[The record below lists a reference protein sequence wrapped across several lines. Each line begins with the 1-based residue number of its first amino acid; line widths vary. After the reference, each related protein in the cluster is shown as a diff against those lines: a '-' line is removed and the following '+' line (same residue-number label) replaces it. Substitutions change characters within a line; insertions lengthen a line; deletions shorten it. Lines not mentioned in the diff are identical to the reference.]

1 MQLPLLLVA
10 TATVA
15 PGIHAWWT
23 GRALI
28 ARTADPAFP
37 ELLLARRQRV
47 IQVAAVAISLLTVF
61 ATEHAVWTIPVLII
75 AALAGGFSF
84 RRTLYGET
92 WTLADYLPYVV
103 ASAVGGAGFWIMLA
117 FAPGLV
123 VALINGWAPA
133 SPMPAAMVLGVVF
146 GGVLL
151 AWEHAYPRV
160 WLAAHRGT
168 PLERPDLASRF
179 DAIIERAGIKRPGI
193 FRYGAAG
200 SYSMNAFALPSTKEP
215 RVALGDTLLELLTP
229 AEIAAIFA
237 HEVAHLEHFDAKVL
251 RRLWIMTKVMLA
263 GAVALPALLYTVVPS
278 YTAMIALVWPFVVLG
293 ILVWR
298 FSRSQAHETDSDV
311 RGAEL
316 TGDTES
322 MISALTKLHH
332 YSRLPRRWP
341 YDFERTASHP
351 SLARRIQALR
361 NVGTAAGAA
370 APGAARDAGITNAV
384 ASTTAAPTVLRS
396 TARGQLV
403 VLDATRCYWF
413 EGVPDAALADGA
425 PTLDQLR
432 EQAASYRAVAYVDL
446 AELRVGITATGRAL
460 VARDR
465 AGRKWSVPLGSAE
478 VAAAQTALDSLD
490 GQLATTVRRNWA
502 RSARIVAAV
511 LIVALIGLA
520 DFGWVWVPLIVTL
533 LLPSAW
539 SLAALGSM
547 AVGRAVLAVAGLMAG
562 WVGAHSWVFA
572 TYAAACGIWACTL
585 AWQWATSDDPHRTRR
600 LNLARLAV
608 AGAVALIAVQGFK
621 ARAMRLAWST
631 GTPVSVG
638 VVPVGALGYGVSL
651 TPNGQWAAVK
661 TMSSG
666 ASGREM
672 YEAEHELVNWRHV
685 IADST
690 GVLRTTDAYALAFA
704 DDANVLTVRALPS
717 SNDSLVVSL
726 ERATA
731 DSSLWQ
737 RTIPAF
743 TAPEFALD
751 RTAGR
756 WTLFGH
762 DAVTGDVIIVAGFTA
777 RDSLVVLRKSYG
789 EIGNLPLHAF
799 ADGSALVSRVNS
811 VGAPWMGLAV
821 LGFGPMSWDLEHSA
835 GGHRR
840 PIGSIP
846 GYPACGKRMEDR
858 TLHCTVHERA
868 RQSLWRIDAGSSMT
882 QLGNLPRE
890 YDLWSEMDGTTL
902 AGASRG
908 TGEVAL
914 VDIAARTAVRLPAD
928 DTLRQTRF
936 VSAIATAS
944 GRTATLVTSG
954 GRSEVRFYSTR

>member
-1 MQLPLLLVA
+1 MQLPIFLVA

-23 GRALI
+23 GRTLI
-28 ARTADPAFP
+28 ARTSDPAFP
-37 ELLLARRQRV
+37 EMLLARRQRV
-47 IQVAAVAISLLTVF
+47 IQVAAVAISLLAVF
-61 ATEHAVWTIPVLII
+61 ATEHAAWTIPVLIV
-75 AALAGGFSF
+75 AALVGGFSF

-92 WTLADYLPYVV
+92 WSLGDYLPYVV
-103 ASAVGGAGFWIMLA
+103 ASTVGGAGFWIMLA
-117 FAPGLV
+117 FAPGLI
-123 VALINGWAPA
+123 VALINSWAPA
-133 SPMPAAMVLGVVF
+133 HVLPTAMTLGVVF
-146 GGVLL
+146 GAALL
-151 AWEHAYPRV
+151 WWEHAFPRV
-160 WLAAHRGT
+160 WLAAHRAT
-168 PLERPDLASRF
+168 PLERVDLASRF
-179 DAIIERAGIKRPGI
+179 DAIIARAGVRRPGI

-200 SYSMNAFALPSTKEP
+200 SYSMNAFALPSTTAP
-215 RVALGDTLLELLTP
+215 RVALGDTLLEMLTP
-229 AEIAAIFA
+229 DEIAAIFA
-237 HEVAHLEHFDAKVL
+237 HEVAHLEHFDTKVL
-251 RRLWIMTKVMLA
+251 RRLWIMTKVMLV
-263 GAVALPALLYTVVPS
+263 GTIALPALLYSFVPEH
-278 YTAMIALVWPFVVLG
+278 TAMIALVWPFVVLG

-361 NVGTAAGAA
+361 NGSTVATTSAPAAAGDVGRTS
-370 APGAARDAGITNAV
+370 PVG
-384 ASTTAAPTVLRS
+384 STPPPIVLRS
-396 TARGQLV
+396 TVRGELV
-403 VLDATRCYWF
+403 VLDATRGYWF
-413 EGVPDAALADGA
+413 EGVSEAALADGA
-425 PTLDQLR
+425 PTLERLR

-446 AELRVGITATGRAL
+446 AELRVAITAAGRAL

-465 AGRKWSVPLGSAE
+465 AGRKWSVPLDAGH
-478 VAAAQTALDSLD
+478 VATAQSALDSLD
-490 GQLATTVRRNWA
+490 GQLATSVRRNWA

-511 LIVALIGLA
+511 LAVALIGLA
-520 DFGWVWVPLIVTL
+520 DFGWVWIPLIVTL
-533 LLPSAW
+533 LVPSAW
-539 SLAALGSM
+539 SLAAVGTL
-547 AVGRAVLAVAGLMAG
+547 ALGRAGLAVAGLMSG

-585 AWQWATSDDPHRTRR
+585 AWQWATSDDPHRARR

-608 AGAVALIAVQGFK
+608 AGAVALIAVQGFN
-621 ARAMRLAWST
+621 ARAMRLAWRS
-631 GTPVSVG
+631 GTPVSAG

-651 TPNGQWAAVK
+651 TPDGRRAAVK

-666 ASGREM
+666 ANGREM

-690 GVLRTTDAYALAFA
+690 GILRATDAYALAFA
-704 DDANVLTVRALPS
+704 DDENVLTVRALPS
-717 SNDSLVVSL
+717 STDSLLVSL
-726 ERATA
+726 ERATD

-762 DAVTGDVIIVAGFTA
+762 DAATGDVIIVAGFTV
-777 RDSLVVLRKSYG
+777 RDSVMVLRKPYD

-799 ADGSALVSRVNS
+799 PDGSALVSRANS
-811 VGAPWMGLAV
+811 VGGPWIGLAV

-840 PIGSIP
+840 PMGSVP
-846 GYPACGKRMEDR
+846 GYPACGKRMDDR
-858 TLHCTVHERA
+858 ALHCTVHERA
-868 RQSLWRIDAGSSMT
+868 RQSLWRIDAGSSVT
-882 QLGNLPRE
+882 PIGNLPRE
-890 YDLWSEMDGTTL
+890 YDLWSEMDGTTI

-908 TGEVAL
+908 TGEIAL
-914 VDIAARTAVRLPAD
+914 VDLATRTAVRVAAD
-928 DTLRQTRF
+928 ETLRQTRF

-944 GRTATLVTSG
+944 GTTATLVSTGGTS
-954 GRSEVRFYSTR
+954 ELRFYTTR